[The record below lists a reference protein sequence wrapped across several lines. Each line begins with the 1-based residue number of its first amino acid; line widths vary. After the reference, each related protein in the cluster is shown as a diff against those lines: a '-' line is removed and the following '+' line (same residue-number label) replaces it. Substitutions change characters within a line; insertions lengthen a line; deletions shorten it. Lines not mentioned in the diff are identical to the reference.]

1 MNIDSGKIQ
10 ELRETF
16 RELIG
21 KQRNK
26 VFEKKENGIC
36 FVLNRLSF
44 NKIGCIKSI
53 MKSVNNGFTPEEHF
67 IMARNI
73 KDLFEHS
80 EVIAQ
85 HYETKKIRTETHYLC
100 RCQIAENMYAFMP
113 VITWNKNEGY
123 IAFYL
128 SKDGE

>member
-67 IMARNI
+67 ITARNI

-80 EVIAQ
+80 EVIVQ

-123 IAFYL
+123 IDFYL

>member
-1 MNIDSGKIQ
+1 MNIDSAKIQ

-26 VFEKKENGIC
+26 VFEKKEYGIC

-53 MKSVNNGFTPEEHF
+53 KKSVNNGFTPEEHF
-67 IMARNI
+67 ITARNI

-80 EVIAQ
+80 EVIAH
-85 HYETKKIRTETHYLC
+85 HYEIKKTRTETHHLC
-100 RCQIAENMYAFMP
+100 RCQISENMYAFMP